1 MARVEPIIPAVAG
14 PSPAA
19 LLAEDLEA
27 AHGSGTA
34 IEILEAALGSVL
46 AGRIALVSSFGADS
60 AVLLHLAA
68 TVDRDLPVI
77 FLETGKHFPET
88 LRYRDRL
95 IERLGLTDVRSIAP
109 DPARLAEI
117 DPNGTLWFSQPDLCC
132 RIRKV
137 EPLARALAGFDGWIS
152 GRKRFQA
159 ATRAALPAF
168 EADGFRVKVNPIARW
183 SRADIDG
190 YAALHD
196 LPTHPLVEQG
206 FRSIGCMPCT
216 DKVAD
221 GEDERAGRWRGG
233 AKTECG
239 IHLGLVGREADGSG
253 I

>member
-1 MARVEPIIPAVAG
+1 MARVEAIIPTVAG

-19 LLAEDLEA
+19 LVAEELEA
-27 AHGSGTA
+27 AHGSGSA

-68 TVDRDLPVI
+68 TVDRDVPVI

-109 DPARLAEI
+109 DPARLTEV

-159 ATRAALPAF
+159 ATRSALPAF
-168 EADGFRVKVNPIARW
+168 EADGFRVKINPIARW
-183 SRADIDG
+183 SRADIDS
-190 YAALHD
+190 YAAVNE
-196 LPTHPLVEQG
+196 LPAHPLVEQG